1 MIHCSTSS
9 TELTRLPALSSCVW
23 ITQLEIQK
31 RDVQRVVLSNLSWAA
46 CLPTVVWITRIY
58 LLVFLGWIKTFD
70 KYFTDQTQ
78 HILNNMVVKL
88 AEDPRRKFIW
98 SEISFFS
105 KWWETADI
113 HKQEAMRK
121 WVTQLSEAHSFP
133 TEIWSIW
140 WDFFDA
146 HWLTLSTVFNIADS
160 IRWQTVVAL
169 KIACYLVN
177 VTLPLKAWIIL
188 TLVS

>member
-1 MIHCSTSS
+1 MSHHSTS
-9 TELTRLPALSSCVW
+9 L
-23 ITQLEIQK
+23 LEIGEGAVLYGGVLFQEM
-31 RDVQRVVLSNLSWAA
+31 VQAVVDSLFASCRVNRSYS
-46 CLPTVVWITRIY
+46 Y
-58 LLVFLGWIKTFD
+58 LFVSLGWVKTFD

-121 WVTQLSEAHSFP
+121 
-133 TEIWSIW
+133 
-140 WDFFDA
+140 
-146 HWLTLSTVFNIADS
+146 
-160 IRWQTVVAL
+160 
-169 KIACYLVN
+169 
-177 VTLPLKAWIIL
+177 
-188 TLVS
+188 

>member
-1 MIHCSTSS
+1 MHCGPIWT
-9 TELTRLPALSSCVW
+9 
-23 ITQLEIQK
+23 
-31 RDVQRVVLSNLSWAA
+31 A
-46 CLPTVVWITRIY
+46 CLPTVVQIVLLQH
-58 LLVFLGWIKTFD
+58 LLVLLGWIKTFD

-121 WVTQLSEAHSFP
+121 
-133 TEIWSIW
+133 
-140 WDFFDA
+140 
-146 HWLTLSTVFNIADS
+146 
-160 IRWQTVVAL
+160 
-169 KIACYLVN
+169 
-177 VTLPLKAWIIL
+177 
-188 TLVS
+188 

>member
-1 MIHCSTSS
+1 MVDSLFANCCANC
-9 TELTRLPALSSCVW
+9 LRL
-23 ITQLEIQK
+23 Q
-31 RDVQRVVLSNLSWAA
+31 
-46 CLPTVVWITRIY
+46 Y
-58 LLVFLGWIKTFD
+58 LLVLLGWIKTFD

-121 WVTQLSEAHSFP
+121 
-133 TEIWSIW
+133 
-140 WDFFDA
+140 
-146 HWLTLSTVFNIADS
+146 
-160 IRWQTVVAL
+160 
-169 KIACYLVN
+169 
-177 VTLPLKAWIIL
+177 
-188 TLVS
+188 

>member
-1 MIHCSTSS
+1 MHCGPIWT
-9 TELTRLPALSSCVW
+9 
-23 ITQLEIQK
+23 
-31 RDVQRVVLSNLSWAA
+31 A
-46 CLPTVVWITRIY
+46 CLPTVVQIALLQH
-58 LLVFLGWIKTFD
+58 LLVLLGWIKTFD

-121 WVTQLSEAHSFP
+121 
-133 TEIWSIW
+133 
-140 WDFFDA
+140 
-146 HWLTLSTVFNIADS
+146 
-160 IRWQTVVAL
+160 
-169 KIACYLVN
+169 
-177 VTLPLKAWIIL
+177 
-188 TLVS
+188 